1 MTCYQQDKYHIQ
13 ITLNFMNRKLLLFL
27 VVGLAFTLFGAFETM
42 NPNGAPAG
50 MTGSPGDGDNCT
62 SCHGGTATTTAS
74 LITSNIPASGYIPGT
89 TYTIT
94 ATNSLTGS
102 GKMGFEVSPQNAAGD
117 LLGTLTAGPGS
128 KLVGGGKYVTHS
140 NANSTT
146 NSWTFSWTAPVA
158 GTGTV
163 TFYGAFARNK
173 PGPVTLSTLVVQEA
187 ASLPGS
193 AGPISGPNTLCAGAS
208 ASYSIAPVSGAT
220 SYQWSVPIG
229 ATITSGQGTTAIAV
243 NYSSSASSGVVSVFG
258 KNSSGNG
265 LPSNLAVTV
274 NNIPAAPGTPSGP
287 ATIDLFNGATSE
299 YSTSGSTTAQSYEW
313 TLEPMEAGSI
323 SGTTTTAS
331 VNWNNYFGTATVK
344 VRGVNNCGTGS
355 YSASFSVSVT
365 NTTGIENISTET
377 ISIYPSPSNGQFTI
391 KSSSLPLAKWS
402 MVNLSGQTV
411 MNGILDLDGMAEV
424 SAFDHKGLYIIRIE
438 KDNITKISKLVIK

>member
-1 MTCYQQDKYHIQ
+1 
-13 ITLNFMNRKLLLFL
+13 MNRKLLLFL

-128 KLVGGGKYVTHS
+128 KLIGGGKYVTHS

-173 PGPVTLSTLVVQEA
+173 PGPVTLSSLIVQEA

-193 AGPISGPNTLCAGAS
+193 AGPISGPNTLVCL
-208 ASYSIAPVSGAT
+208 
-220 SYQWSVPIG
+220 W
-229 ATITSGQGTTAIAV
+229 
-243 NYSSSASSGVVSVFG
+243 
-258 KNSSGNG
+258 
-265 LPSNLAVTV
+265 
-274 NNIPAAPGTPSGP
+274 
-287 ATIDLFNGATSE
+287 
-299 YSTSGSTTAQSYEW
+299 
-313 TLEPMEAGSI
+313 
-323 SGTTTTAS
+323 
-331 VNWNNYFGTATVK
+331 
-344 VRGVNNCGTGS
+344 R
-355 YSASFSVSVT
+355 
-365 NTTGIENISTET
+365 
-377 ISIYPSPSNGQFTI
+377 
-391 KSSSLPLAKWS
+391 
-402 MVNLSGQTV
+402 
-411 MNGILDLDGMAEV
+411 
-424 SAFDHKGLYIIRIE
+424 
-438 KDNITKISKLVIK
+438 